1 MLSVKIDKFEGPLH
15 LLLKLIEK
23 EELDITEI
31 SLAKIADEYIEL
43 VESSP
48 AIGPGE
54 MADFLVLAARLL
66 YIKSKALF
74 PHIDLPEEEGG
85 DDLEKQLRM
94 YREYLL
100 AAEKIEK
107 ILKGK
112 KFMFQR
118 EWNRKAI
125 VLSIYPPRR
134 AGGETGHFS
143 PPKNIFPPS
152 LREVMKE
159 IIERIK
165 PAPKDLEEKSL
176 EAAIH
181 IEDRIALIRE
191 MLLNKIKFN
200 FRKILEKA
208 GSKTE
213 VIISFLAMLELAK
226 QRDIIIDQDELFG
239 EIEITRF
246 EVGLK
251 QITDNR

>member
-1 MLSVKIDKFEGPLH
+1 MLSIKIDKFEGPLN

-23 EELDITEI
+23 EELDITKI

-43 VESSP
+43 VEKSP

-74 PHIDLPEEEGG
+74 PYIELPEEEGG

-112 KFMFQR
+112 KFMFGR
-118 EWNRKAI
+118 EWNRKAV
-125 VLSIYPPRR
+125 VLSVRD
-134 AGGETGHFS
+134 FS
-143 PPKNIFPPS
+143 PPKNISSGF
-152 LREVMKE
+152 LAETMKE

-165 PAPKDLEEKSL
+165 PAGENLEEKSL

-191 MLLNKIKFN
+191 MLVNKIKFT
-200 FRKILEKA
+200 FGKLFLKT
-208 GSKTE
+208 GSRTE
-213 VIISFLAMLELAK
+213 IIVSFLAMLELVK
-226 QRDIIIDQDELFG
+226 QRDIVIEQGELFG
-239 EIEITRF
+239 EIEI
-246 EVGLK
+246 EKYSLSSK
-251 QITDNR
+251 L

>member
-1 MLSVKIDKFEGPLH
+1 MYSIKIDKFEGPLN

-31 SLAKIADEYIEL
+31 NLAKIADEYIEL
-43 VESSP
+43 VENSP

-54 MADFLVLAARLL
+54 IADFLVMAARLL

-74 PHIDLPEEEGG
+74 PYIELPEEEGA

-94 YREYLL
+94 YKEYLL

-112 KFMFQR
+112 KFMFGR

-125 VLSIYPPRR
+125 VEAVYK
-134 AGGETGHFS
+134 FS
-143 PPKNIFPPS
+143 PPKNISFGS
-152 LREVMKE
+152 LADTMKE

-165 PAPKDLEEKSL
+165 PAPEELEERSL
-176 EAAIH
+176 ETVVR

-191 MLLNKIKFN
+191 MLLDKIKFS
-200 FRKILEKA
+200 FKKLFSKA
-208 GSKTE
+208 ESKTE
-213 VIISFLAMLELAK
+213 IIVSFLAMLELAK
-226 QRDIIIDQDELFG
+226 QRDIVIEQSELFG
-239 EIEITRF
+239 EIEIAKYDEESIRVSS
-246 EVGLK
+246 E
-251 QITDNR
+251 